1 MIRVNRF
8 VPALVRPLA
17 VFGSAVAIA
26 SCGNPYALPPATLPT
41 DERVVYMYALTGT
54 PVNTAS
60 AFNTITGLEVR
71 TDASN
76 DFDIAFDVVPD
87 TSHGLGGTTGD
98 SVFAVFPAGA
108 LGFAQ
113 DPGVQLSKTPYDSL
127 KVAPST
133 GYTIDHAV
141 KLDSGAVVLVASRS
155 QTCNYGLSSH
165 LYAKFRVDAVDMVAR
180 KLSLTM
186 LTDPNCGYRGLG
198 AGVPTQ

>member
-1 MIRVNRF
+1 MISVTRF
-8 VPALVRPLA
+8 LEAGPRRLA
-17 VFGSAVAIA
+17 VLASVAAVAA
-26 SCGNPYALPPATLPT
+26 CGNPYALPPATLTT

-113 DPGVQLSKTPYDSL
+113 DPGVQLSTVKYDSL
-127 KVAPST
+127 KLAPNT
-133 GYTIDHAV
+133 GYIIDHALR
-141 KLDSGAVVLVASRS
+141 LDSGAVVLVASRS

-165 LYAKFRVDAVDMVAR
+165 LYSKFRVDQVDRTAR

-198 AGVPTQ
+198 SGIPTQ

>member
-1 MIRVNRF
+1 MTASRLPS
-8 VPALVRPLA
+8 PARLLPLA
-17 VFGSAVAIA
+17 ALGLAAA
-26 SCGNPYALPPATLPT
+26 LAACGNPYALPPATQNT
-41 DERVVYMYALTGT
+41 DQRVVYMYALTGT

-71 TDASN
+71 TDAST
-76 DFDIAFDVVPD
+76 DFDIAFDIVPD
-87 TSHGLGGTTGD
+87 TSFGIGGTTGD

-113 DPGVQLSKTPYDSL
+113 DPGVQKTTVNYDSL
-127 KVAPST
+127 KLAPSS
-133 GYTIDHAV
+133 GYIVDKALR
-141 KLDSGAVVLVASRS
+141 LDSGTVVIVASRS

-165 LYAKFRVDAVDMVAR
+165 LYAKFRVDAIDWTAR

-198 AGVPTQ
+198 PGIPQQ